1 MTAAMATSAREA
13 NYMLMYANNEM
24 DLKVYPLSRA
34 RWEDF
39 ELLFGKRGACG
50 GCWCMLWRVE
60 KAEFESGKGEPNK
73 RSMKSIVDAGE
84 PAGVLA
90 YVDGKAI
97 GWCAVAPREAY
108 RRLAK
113 SKSLQK
119 VDDQPVWSITCLFI
133 DKPHRRQGL
142 SSELIRGAV
151 EFSRANQAHIVE
163 AYPSTPYSDH
173 VPDAFLWTGLPAVYE
188 KIGFKEVL
196 RRTKKKPIMRL
207 YL

>member
-97 GWCAVAPREAY
+97 GWCAVAHGKHIGVWQNRS
-108 RRLAK
+108 R
-113 SKSLQK
+113 SKKWMISQSGQLL
-119 VDDQPVWSITCLFI
+119 VCS
-133 DKPHRRQGL
+133 
-142 SSELIRGAV
+142 
-151 EFSRANQAHIVE
+151 
-163 AYPSTPYSDH
+163 
-173 VPDAFLWTGLPAVYE
+173 
-188 KIGFKEVL
+188 
-196 RRTKKKPIMRL
+196 
-207 YL
+207 